1 MCVMHRDSTCWI
13 LIDGATR
20 GDAKAR
26 DEFVRR
32 YAPALRAYLL
42 ARWGDSPHAADVDDA
57 TQEVLLD
64 CFRTD
69 GALERFDPARGGSF
83 RAFLY
88 GIARNVALRFERG
101 RARKRE
107 VSGSRVGDLAAD
119 ETSLSRVFDRA
130 YATGIVREAVRV
142 HRDRARRT
150 ARGARGGIGAERRFE
165 LLRLR
170 FSENQPIRE
179 IATQWGIDAAVLH
192 KEYARAREEFR
203 EVLLEVVASQR
214 RGSPAE
220 VERECEA
227 LLDLLL

>member
-1 MCVMHRDSTCWI
+1 MHRDSTCWI

-69 GALERFDPARGGSF
+69 GALERFDPARGVSF

-107 VSGSRVGDLAAD
+107 VSGSRASDLAAD

-142 HRDRARRT
+142 HRDREPRYGQVSRRARQ
-150 ARGARGGIGAERRFE
+150 IPRRDPE
-165 LLRLR
+165 LRLR
-170 FSENQPIRE
+170 LFL
-179 IATQWGIDAAVLH
+179 AADC
-192 KEYARAREEFR
+192 Y
-203 EVLLEVVASQR
+203 
-214 RGSPAE
+214 
-220 VERECEA
+220 
-227 LLDLLL
+227 